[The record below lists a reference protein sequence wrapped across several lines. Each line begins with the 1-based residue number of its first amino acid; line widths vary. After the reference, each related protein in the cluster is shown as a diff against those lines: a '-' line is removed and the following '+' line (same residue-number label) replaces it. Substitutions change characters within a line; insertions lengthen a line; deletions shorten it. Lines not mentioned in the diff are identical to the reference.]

1 MRKEN
6 NSHDYPPL
14 SYKFSRIWPYSPLHP
29 LIIIIR
35 ASHLICD
42 VCLCL
47 AGLGKAHNLFFCMS
61 WSFMDHGGWRRLF
74 KFFLKN
80 QFKQPVAFWIFN
92 FCSLSQTMLWEL
104 KVLLETNKFWMFS
117 RHTHQKNHS
126 KTVF

>member
-42 VCLCL
+42 ICLCL
-47 AGLGKAHNLFFCMS
+47 AGLGKAHNLFFVCLGVLWTMVDDVVFLNFFKRPIQEAR
-61 WSFMDHGGWRRLF
+61 SFL
-74 KFFLKN
+74 N
-80 QFKQPVAFWIFN
+80 I
-92 FCSLSQTMLWEL
+92 
-104 KVLLETNKFWMFS
+104 
-117 RHTHQKNHS
+117 
-126 KTVF
+126 